1 MVIKQ
6 NSTGFYL
13 TLSKGFRKGLTAK
26 QRTATFH
33 DPKVA
38 GLASV
43 IPSGFLKVCRTC
55 RLDPAKVTL
64 CDDPVF

>member
-6 NSTGFYL
+6 NSTGLYL
-13 TLSKGFRKGLTAK
+13 TLRKGFRKGLTAR
-26 QRTATFH
+26 QRVATLH

-43 IPSGFLKVCRTC
+43 IPSGFPEVCRLC